1 MRRWGLR
8 DSFRPSRAAT
18 HLCTSLS
25 RLMPRN
31 AYAGVAKVQPR
42 IALIVSPAAQP
53 EVLERALTTHRKR
66 IDVVELEAPP
76 RAAPP
81 PIFRDITAPLPI
93 SQKHRPRHRG
103 RAVARPFRS
112 GVRPGFFALGR
123 EEMGCGE
130 WIGLRKMGRGGS
142 RGRNIWRGVRGRRTT
157 SDTKIVLQTIVRGGL
172 NLRECM
178 PSLDR
183 RDRANPRVRADAA
196 VARLR
201 PRTICDLRPSRVR
214 APVPPRDV
222 RRPRARRTPRTRSWC
237 EWSDP

>member
-1 MRRWGLR
+1 ISVCEPRGNFRLRTRGRTSATGTGSSSVRRWGLR

-81 PIFRDITAPLPI
+81 PHLSRHNCTVSHLAETPPAPPRPGSSASVSEWRSARIFRA
-93 SQKHRPRHRG
+93 
-103 RAVARPFRS
+103 
-112 GVRPGFFALGR
+112 
-123 EEMGCGE
+123 
-130 WIGLRKMGRGGS
+130 
-142 RGRNIWRGVRGRRTT
+142 
-157 SDTKIVLQTIVRGGL
+157 
-172 NLRECM
+172 
-178 PSLDR
+178 
-183 RDRANPRVRADAA
+183 
-196 VARLR
+196 
-201 PRTICDLRPSRVR
+201 
-214 APVPPRDV
+214 
-222 RRPRARRTPRTRSWC
+222 RARRDGLRRVDRASEDGPRRKQGA
-237 EWSDP
+237 E